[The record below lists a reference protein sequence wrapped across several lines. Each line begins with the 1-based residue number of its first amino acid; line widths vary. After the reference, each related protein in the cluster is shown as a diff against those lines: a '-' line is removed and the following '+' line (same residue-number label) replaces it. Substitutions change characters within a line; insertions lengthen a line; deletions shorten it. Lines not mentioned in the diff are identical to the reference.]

1 MPVGFNKAR
10 EKVSPARVHGSLG
23 LLPWKA
29 LHSRSLG
36 SQAQPPLRE
45 FLGRGGVNS
54 TRALLPWLL
63 EETDLAKRL

>member
-29 LHSRSLG
+29 LRPRSLG

-45 FLGRGGVNS
+45 FLGVEG
-54 TRALLPWLL
+54 
-63 EETDLAKRL
+63 